1 MKTLFYIAFIL
12 FCLIHLYLIVH
23 FTRKKQKL
31 NRNSGIAALVFF
43 AALLS
48 ARLFFSIGLP
58 YVVLVLSL
66 IAVFLHNI
74 FGYYLKLYEKSRVF
88 DRYLH
93 AFGAFTFALLVY
105 FILGRFIEYGGSRTF
120 LALYVLTLGVTVGTI
135 FELFEFC
142 MDIKEAANMQKGLRD
157 TNTDMLFNLLG
168 SFAAAVCAF
177 FLI

>member
-1 MKTLFYIAFIL
+1 MI
-12 FCLIHLYLIVH
+12 
-23 FTRKKQKL
+23 
-31 NRNSGIAALVFF
+31 
-43 AALLS
+43 
-48 ARLFFSIGLP
+48 
-58 YVVLVLSL
+58 VLSL
-66 IAVFLHNI
+66 NAVFLHNI
-74 FGYYLKLYEKSRVF
+74 FCYYLKLYEISRVF